1 MGDLELELLEAGE
14 GGRPLLLVHGFT
26 GAKEDFGDWIDAF
39 AAEGWWVVAPDLRG
53 HGASDQPVGEG
64 AYSFRTF
71 ADDLLALA
79 DLLGWERF
87 CLLGHSMGGMVAQEL
102 VLQDPH
108 RVERLVLMDTCHGPV
123 QGIDPD
129 TVAVGVELIR
139 TQGLAALVELLASL
153 PQAPRA
159 PSDAAL
165 RASRPGYAEFADAK
179 VHRCSGD
186 MYAAMAQRFA
196 SRRDRLVELATLAMP
211 VQVVVGDEDEGFLAP
226 SRAMA
231 EAIDGARLAVIRAA
245 AHSPQ
250 FESPELWWE
259 AVSSF
264 LGAELPTTPAA
275 PSATPARAPSRRARR
290 SRPPR

>member
-1 MGDLELELLEAGE
+1 MADVVRHRAGEVDLEVLEAGA

-53 HGASDQPVGEG
+53 HGGSDQPVGED

-79 DLLGWERF
+79 DGLGWARF

-102 VLQDPH
+102 VLGDPQ

-123 QGIDPD
+123 EGVDPD
-129 TVAVGVELIR
+129 TVAVGVEIIR
-139 TQGLAALVELLASL
+139 AQGLGALVELLAAL
-153 PQAPRA
+153 PQAERA

-165 RASRPGYAEFADAK
+165 RASRPGYSAFADGK

-186 MYAAMAQRFA
+186 MYAAMAQAFA
-196 SRRDRLVELATLAMP
+196 SRPDRLAELASLAVP
-211 VQVVVGDEDEGFLAP
+211 VQVVVGDEDQGFLGP
-226 SRAMA
+226 SRRMA

-250 FESPELWWE
+250 FESPEQWWE

-275 PSATPARAPSRRARR
+275 P
-290 SRPPR
+290 